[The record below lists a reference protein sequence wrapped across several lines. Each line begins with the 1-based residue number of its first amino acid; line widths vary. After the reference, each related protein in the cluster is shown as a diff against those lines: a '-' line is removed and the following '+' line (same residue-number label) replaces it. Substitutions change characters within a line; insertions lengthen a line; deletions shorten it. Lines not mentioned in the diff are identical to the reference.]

1 MPSHCRWME
10 EAFGTVVVVV
20 AVVAALVAIVSYIG
34 SGRLYQ
40 GIGKGGLSLDEP
52 DAPRGPRPGS
62 AAFRRESE
70 AELRQLLEAKSYRRQ
85 RRGEEPLDVEA
96 ELRALQAPPA
106 VSRDAELEEEVR
118 QLVIAG
124 NERRQRRGEEP
135 LDVDEEVARQLRE
148 LGA

>member
-1 MPSHCRWME
+1 ME

-20 AVVAALVAIVSYIG
+20 AVVAAVAAILSYVG

-52 DAPRGPRPGS
+52 DAARGPKPGS

-70 AELRQLLEAKSYRRQ
+70 AELRQMLEAKSYRRE

-96 ELRALQAPPA
+96 ELHALTRSPA
-106 VSRDAELEEEVR
+106 TTRDAELEEEVR

-124 NERRQRRGEEP
+124 NERRGRRGEEP
-135 LDVDEEVARQLRE
+135 LDVDDEVARQLRE

>member
-1 MPSHCRWME
+1 ME
-10 EAFGTVVVVV
+10 EAFGTVVVIV
-20 AVVAALVAIVSYIG
+20 AVVAAVVAVLSYIG

-52 DAPRGPRPGS
+52 DTAPGPRPGS

-70 AELRQLLEAKSYRRQ
+70 AELRQLLEAKSYRRE

-96 ELRALQAPPA
+96 ELRLLTQSPA
-106 VSRDAELEEEVR
+106 AARDATLEEEVR

-124 NERRQRRGEEP
+124 NERRARRGEPP

>member
-1 MPSHCRWME
+1 ME
-10 EAFGTVVVVV
+10 EAFGTVVVIV
-20 AVVAALVAIVSYIG
+20 AVVAAVVAILSYVG

-52 DAPRGPRPGS
+52 DGPKGPRPGS
-62 AAFRRESE
+62 SAYRRESE
-70 AELRQLLEAKSYRRQ
+70 TELRQMLEAKSYRRE

-96 ELRALQAPPA
+96 ELEALTRSPPA
-106 VSRDAELEEEVR
+106 TRDAELEEEVR

-124 NERRQRRGEEP
+124 NERRARRGEPP